1 MQDNYISKAPCF
13 NCGARKV
20 GCHSTCKKYMSYR
33 DGREHIYEDNRRSVD
48 VQGYFQ
54 VELEKNIFGR
64 GRRIKRHENY

>member
-1 MQDNYISKAPCF
+1 
-13 NCGARKV
+13 
-20 GCHSTCKKYMSYR
+20 MSYR

>member
-1 MQDNYISKAPCF
+1 MQNNYI
-13 NCGARKV
+13 
-20 GCHSTCKKYMSYR
+20 
-33 DGREHIYEDNRRSVD
+33 SVD